1 MLQSLSHACAAHVPM
16 SQGCGKE
23 RAPAF
28 GGAGPKQ
35 RHGCWEKDCT
45 QNCRRRALEDLP
57 VLVSAL
63 LPLHNC
69 TKLGQDV
76 GFSAMVQ
83 RASAESKYIIGSLQV
98 CQRAFLR
105 LTGLSSRRLH
115 RLKAGRYDARYGN
128 RSKGDPRNACSE
140 ACAKINGH
148 LWHCPLS
155 DLLNLMCHLIC
166 AGGPTPSPLAPQ
178 KIGQICSCACDV
190 HLNFVSQA
198 MSPSPSLSPTSA

>member
-1 MLQSLSHACAAHVPM
+1 MLQSLSHACATHVPM

-35 RHGCWEKDCT
+35 RHGRWEQYCT
-45 QNCRRRALEDLP
+45 QNCRRRALDDLP

-63 LPLHNC
+63 RPLHNC
-69 TKLGQDV
+69 TKLGQDF

-98 CQRAFLR
+98 CQRAFRR

-115 RLKAGRYDARYGN
+115 RLQAGRYDARYGK
-128 RSKGDPRNACSE
+128 RSKSDPRNARSE
-140 ACAKINGH
+140 AFAKIYGH
-148 LWHCPLS
+148 LWHCPLADVS
-155 DLLNLMCHLIC
+155 QVMCHLIC
-166 AGGPTPSPLAPQ
+166 ARGSHPFPYCPSKDRTNLQ
-178 KIGQICSCACDV
+178 LC
-190 HLNFVSQA
+190 
-198 MSPSPSLSPTSA
+198 M

>member
-35 RHGCWEKDCT
+35 RHGCWEKLCK
-45 QNCRRRALEDLP
+45 QNYRRRALADLP

-63 LPLHNC
+63 LSLHNC

-115 RLKAGRYDARYGN
+115 RLKAGRYDARYSS
-128 RSKGDPRNACSE
+128 RSKRDPRNACSE
-140 ACAKINGH
+140 AFAKIYGH

-155 DLLNLMCHLIC
+155 DFLHLMCHLIC
-166 AGGPTPSPLAPQ
+166 AGGSHPFPS
-178 KIGQICSCACDV
+178 C
-190 HLNFVSQA
+190 
-198 MSPSPSLSPTSA
+198 PSKEKTNLQLCM